1 MSERERH
8 RERER
13 EKKRERVRERNGKSD
28 RVWPAGTKSG
38 GLSSNRALEL

>member
-1 MSERERH
+1 MSERERE

-13 EKKRERVRERNGKSD
+13 ENERNGKSD

-38 GLSSNRALEL
+38 GLSSNRTLEL